1 MNNSIESIQGL
12 ILEDGLNSYESNLL
26 FLIEKTY
33 SNLEDE

>member
-1 MNNSIESIQGL
+1 
-12 ILEDGLNSYESNLL
+12 LEDGLNSYESNLL